1 MICFGWNISFPS
13 EPNPKEAQL
22 NNQSVMQFPEYVS
35 HYVENQLVYG
45 SIISPFKPG
54 DLLFR
59 FFRRPFG
66 SVPKSNSRLRCTIID
81 YSNISYEINSYND
94 SRSHRSA
101 PWKLFLPNLVSI
113 VRAILQTR
121 QLYPNQRVVMW
132 KCNMAGWYCL
142 MLLDPSKVPFFA
154 IMWQNQVLIDP
165 TLLFSN
171 RGAAL
176 AAQRFI
182 LAIVQNLQTK
192 LGPHQGTCNK
202 GIFCRCTSQC
212 DCGENTALTYIDVL
226 GLASEFLAEQIFS
239 FDRSSATLDYTR
251 SCFSSRSSLR
261 CPRSQALFGLEYGV
275 SS

>member
-13 EPNPKEAQL
+13 EPNPKEAQR

-45 SIISPFKPG
+45 SIISPFRPG

-59 FFRRPFG
+59 FFRRPFC

-154 IMWQNQVLIDP
+154 NMWQNQVFIDP
-165 TLLFSN
+165 ALLSSN
-171 RGAAL
+171 WGTAL
-176 AAQRFI
+176 PAQQFTWV
-182 LAIVQNLQTK
+182 IVQILQTK
-192 LGPHQGTCNK
+192 LGPHQGTSNK
-202 GIFCRCTSQC
+202 GIFCRCTSHC
-212 DCGENTALTYIDVL
+212 NCGENMAFAYIDVL
-226 GLASEFLAEQIFS
+226 GFASKFLAEQIFS
-239 FDRSSATLDYTR
+239 FGRPSETLYYTR
-251 SCFSSRSSLR
+251 SCFSARSSL
-261 CPRSQALFGLEYGV
+261 CYPQSQA
-275 SS
+275 